1 MRKSIVVVSGV
12 TLALLAGCG
21 SEKVGGG
28 TPGAPSG
35 GGDPCRVLTDDQ
47 VAKAYGTKPKEH
59 AVSKLGTNGC
69 KWTFEDSL
77 TSLTVYS
84 GPKSDFEARVGEQ
97 DHESVSG
104 VGDRAG
110 WAKDAGVLFVVGGS
124 YGLQIIIGIGGTNL
138 GSAEHKDREKQAA
151 VSIARNAL
159 AALGVGKGDD
169 ATVPAE
175 KTTETTV
182 TLKPGKTTET
192 TEPKTTEP
200 SDTTDTTE
208 TTEPEETE

>member
-21 SEKVGGG
+21 SDKGGG
-28 TPGAPSG
+28 TPPSG
-35 GGDPCRVLTDDQ
+35 SSGGDPCRVLTDDQ

-59 AVSKLGTNGC
+59 TVSKLGTNGC
-69 KWTFEDSL
+69 KWTFDDSL

-110 WAKDAGVLFVVGGS
+110 WAKDAGVLFVVGGN

-138 GSAEHKDREKQAA
+138 GSTEHKDREKQAA
-151 VSIARNAL
+151 ISIARNAL

-169 ATVPAE
+169 ATVPTE
-175 KTTETTV
+175 KTTETS
-182 TLKPGKTTET
+182 KPDKTTET

-200 SDTTDTTE
+200 DETTE
-208 TTEPEETE
+208 TTEPAETE